1 MVDVSKLRISGRN
14 MKGHL
19 SRTLTTLESLVQR
32 ETTDRDMIRSYLTKA
47 EEQFSEVEKR
57 HSEVIEVVKDN
68 DFDAE
73 EVWMA
78 ECEAKYGGTD
88 KCTTGR

>member
-1 MVDVSKLRISGRN
+1 
-14 MKGHL
+14 
-19 SRTLTTLESLVQR
+19 
-32 ETTDRDMIRSYLTKA
+32 MIRSYLTKA